1 MMKNLK
7 IVLIGVVIGLAI
19 GLWLGVNMG
28 REMPLLSNPFSYHES
43 INDKLKRLGGET
55 LEKSGKALEKTG
67 QELQDKLSK

>member
-1 MMKNLK
+1 MKNLK

-28 REMPLLSNPFSYHES
+28 REMPLLSNPFAYHES
-43 INDKLKRLGGET
+43 LPEKIKRISGET
-55 LEKSGKALEKTG
+55 LEKSGHALEKTG

>member
-7 IVLIGVVIGLAI
+7 TILIGVIIGLAI

-43 INDKLKRLGGET
+43 LNEKIKRLSGET
-55 LEKSGKALEKTG
+55 LEKGGRALEKTG